1 MDILYD
7 YFLVPLMRNGWFNPV
22 NSLVYGFG
30 LIAGIWLVYALL
42 QKVKVPVDRGL
53 FLAVLPFIAF
63 AGVTRALRDLVYFD
77 ASGTPGFL
85 SSFAAYMQAMQ
96 ASAYSYVLDATGI
109 PALAYADAY
118 IIAWFPTPGSYFIT
132 FALALASLAAGL
144 IVRKLWKVECWKVM
158 AALGTVFFLV
168 NASLVPVK
176 NVIPLLYI
184 GAVALAWAGLFF
196 ALGTDIVISNMRR
209 FNTKAAGAMK
219 KFFTKMNSAILS
231 AHMFDATATFFAISM
246 FTTASG
252 QGYTEQHFLSRGL
265 MPFLGPGVM
274 FLLKLAVVIPALWFI
289 DRYMATEIA
298 RGKGKA
304 GKKAGG
310 KDKEKRTGMKGWWDR
325 LGIGAVEENSMEMAR
340 FLKLAIFILGAAPAT
355 RNLVRLIAG
364 V

>member
-22 NSLVYGFG
+22 NSIVYGFF
-30 LIAGIWLVYALL
+30 LIVGIWLVYALL
-42 QKVKVPVDRGL
+42 QKIKVPVDRGL
-53 FLAVLPFIAF
+53 FIAVIPFIAF
-63 AGVTRALRDLVYFD
+63 AGVTRALRDVVYFE
-77 ASGTPGFL
+77 ASSAPGIF
-85 SSFAAYMQAMQ
+85 STFSAYMQAMQ
-96 ASAYSYVLDATGI
+96 ESAYSYVLGATGS
-109 PALAYADAY
+109 PALAWTDSY

-132 FALALASLAAGL
+132 FALALASLGAGF
-144 IVRKLWKVECWKVM
+144 IVRKYWKLECWKTM
-158 AALGTVFFLV
+158 AVLGTIFFLI
-168 NASLVPVK
+168 NASLVPI
-176 NVIPLLYI
+176 NNIIPLLYI
-184 GAVALAWAGLFF
+184 GTVTLAWALLFF
-196 ALGTDIVISNMRR
+196 SLGTDVVIRNIRR
-209 FNTKAAGAMK
+209 FSTKAAGEMK

-289 DRYMATEIA
+289 DRYMIA
-298 RGKGKA
+298 EVTKGKGKS
-304 GKKAGG
+304 GKKDRGN
-310 KDKEKRTGMKGWWDR
+310 DKEKRTGMKGWLDK
-325 LGIGAVEENSMEMAR
+325 LGFGAMEENSVEMAR
-340 FLKLAIFILGAAPAT
+340 FLKLAIFILGAAPAA